1 MLAVLEARVEEVDK
15 EKDEELEGG
24 LLLLDRAGRLQD
36 GRIGEEA

>member
-1 MLAVLEARVEEVDK
+1 MLTVLEARVEEVDK

-36 GRIGEEA
+36 GRVGGEA